1 MGGVFAV
8 RRANGPSVGHLHNGG
23 GAGVDHGLHGDG
35 HAPQQAGAMAGA
47 AIVGHLRR
55 LVHVAPDAVTHILP
69 DDAVAL
75 TLGIRLNGGGDV
87 GQAIALLGVPD
98 ALKEALLG
106 GTDQPQRLVGH
117 LPAGVGAGAVAMEAA
132 DERAHVHADDV
143 ALLQHPLAGDA
154 VDDLIVDGDA
164 HAGRIAVVVQERR
177 GRSLL
182 GDELIDC
189 LVNLLGCYAGFY
201 HIPCHSTGSRGN
213 LSRPAHQFDLV
224 RGFQRDHSVTPNSRR
239 IACVVPATVGWSST
253 VFRIPRAS

>member
-1 MGGVFAV
+1 
-8 RRANGPSVGHLHNGG
+8 
-23 GAGVDHGLHGDG
+23 
-35 HAPQQAGAMAGA
+35 
-47 AIVGHLRR
+47 
-55 LVHVAPDAVTHILP
+55 
-69 DDAVAL
+69 
-75 TLGIRLNGGGDV
+75 
-87 GQAIALLGVPD
+87 
-98 ALKEALLG
+98 
-106 GTDQPQRLVGH
+106 
-117 LPAGVGAGAVAMEAA
+117 MEAA

-143 ALLQHPLAGDA
+143 ALLQHPLAGNA

-164 HAGRIAVVVQERR
+164 HAGRIAVVVQKRR

>member
-1 MGGVFAV
+1 MAAEPALTMGSTAMVMPRSG
-8 RRANGPSVGHLHNGG
+8 
-23 GAGVDHGLHGDG
+23 
-35 HAPQQAGAMAGA
+35 GAMAAGRMCPHSSA
-47 AIVGHLRR
+47 CCS
-55 LVHVAPDAVTHILP
+55 PMVTHIPIRRRLHI
-69 DDAVAL
+69 
-75 TLGIRLNGGGDV
+75 GIRLNGGGDV
-87 GQAIALLGVPD
+87 GQAIALPGVLD

-143 ALLQHPLAGDA
+143 TLLQHPLAGDA

-213 LSRPAHQFDLV
+213 LSRPAHQCDLV
-224 RGFQRDHSVTPNSRR
+224 RADFSVIIQVTPTTQD
-239 IACVVPATVGWSST
+239 VW
-253 VFRIPRAS
+253 